1 MGVPSSARDFR
12 PESGRKQEKPTGWS
26 VGFSAEEGILRAAVS
41 VLRHPHWVPPFGV
54 RGFEE
59 ARQTLNEERRAKNG
73 DRRTKNREPRTAN
86 VEPRTSNERTPNV
99 ERRTQNGQ
107 VI

>member
-1 MGVPSSARDFR
+1 MGVPSPARDFR
-12 PESGRKQEKPTGWS
+12 PESGRKQEKQTGWS

-73 DRRTKNREPRTAN
+73 DRRTKNREPRT
-86 VEPRTSNERTPNV
+86 SNR
-99 ERRTQNGQ
+99 ERRTRERRT
-107 VI
+107 